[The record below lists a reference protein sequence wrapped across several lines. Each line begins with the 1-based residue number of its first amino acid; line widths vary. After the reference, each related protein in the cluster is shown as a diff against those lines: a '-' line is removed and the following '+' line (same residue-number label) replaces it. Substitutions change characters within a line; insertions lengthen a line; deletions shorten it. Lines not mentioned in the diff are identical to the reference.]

1 MCPAHAS
8 RETAQAPLDAFAAS
22 SPVMSALI
30 AAKDW
35 SATPLGPREL
45 WSPALQ
51 TILQVTLANRFPV
64 VFWWGPQ
71 HIQLYNDSYAAII
84 GAKHPTSLGQAG
96 DECWAEI
103 WDVIGPQI
111 ESVLTGGPSTWN
123 EKVLLGL
130 NRYGFVEETYFTFS
144 YSPLPEPGAPGGIG
158 GVLGT
163 VQETTHEVIGVR
175 RMELLRDLAAR
186 ANHVRTVEEECA
198 LAARLLGHYPKDVPF
213 AALYLN
219 GDEGPRLCAA
229 SGIDDG
235 AAARILPPTVRHRS
249 ITLVDDFDGVL
260 QRIPPGPWPE
270 APKHAVIAPIPSS
283 APGEAAGFLLA
294 GISSRLPFDDGYRDF
309 IALAASQIGTAIA
322 GARAYEEERKRAEA
336 LAEIDRAKNVFFS
349 NVSHEFR
356 TPLTLMLGPLRDLER
371 TADEDSKPLAQAAHR
386 NALRLLKLVNTLLE
400 FSRLEAG
407 RTEAAYVET
416 DLSALTEELCSV
428 FRSAIES
435 AGLKLRIDVGLC
447 ERVYVDRAMWEKI
460 VLNLLSNALK
470 FTLQGEIRVSLFER
484 EGAAELIVEDTG
496 VGIPAAEQPH
506 VFERFRRVRGAQ
518 ARSHEGS
525 GIGLALVKD
534 LVELHGGTIG
544 VQSAEH
550 EGTVFAVRIPLGRA
564 HLNPAHVTV
573 ATATAAHSSPIVQQ
587 YLAEVDSTI
596 TRASTTPV
604 LPARVNETRKRV
616 LVADDNGDLREYVTR
631 VLSAHYDVVAV
642 CDGAQ
647 ALRRLQEGA
656 FDAILSDVMMPQMDG
671 FELLRAVRANPSMST
686 TPFIFLSARAGEEA
700 AVEGVTSGADDYVPK
715 PFTAEE
721 LLARVQANLNAA
733 SIREQAW
740 ELSEDL
746 FHTFADRLPV
756 MVWQQN
762 ASGAVTFTNAA
773 WHAITRLPRQE
784 WSHSQDAWRSVVHPD
799 DWQHVMDAFL
809 GHLSDRGAFSFEY
822 RVKPADA
829 GEEAYRWYVASAEP
843 QYRDGAFT
851 GWTGYVVD
859 VHDARMR
866 AERDRA
872 FHALAEAIPV
882 IVWSANHE
890 GWLDWY
896 NNRWYEYTGQTPEA
910 AAGWGW
916 QSAHHPEDFPRVM
929 EAWPRAIATGERFE
943 MEFRLRRHDGAYH
956 WFLARAEPQKDEHGR
971 VVRWYGSNVDIQAQK
986 EALEQS
992 RRVTQ
997 TLQGVFLPD
1006 ALPHTEN
1013 VRFDAV
1019 YVAAEKDTLIGGDWF
1034 DAMQLPDGRY
1044 LISIGDVTGHG
1055 LDASAVAGMLR
1066 QAIVGLALADAN
1078 AATILARVNS
1088 ILRVQYP
1095 EKYASALVGLLDRD
1109 CGSLEYAC
1117 AGHPQPFLAKSRTE
1131 PARPLVPGGLLLG
1144 VSDDFD
1150 AASHRVEMTP
1160 DAVLAFYTDGLTEFA
1175 RDIDSAE
1182 RALADA
1188 LSKLVGDTT
1197 IARPAVAV
1205 QKAVLGE
1212 HPPSDDVAVLIAQLS
1227 AVNPSAFAIDTGT
1240 LVKEW
1245 RFHSSNALT
1254 ARSSRHELTKFLNRF
1269 AADREAVFT
1278 AELILGEILA
1288 NTVEHAPGLVEIRI
1302 DWTGAKPIVTVR
1314 DTGPGL
1320 RQLSAGLPKDALD
1333 ESGRGLY
1340 LIRALADEVSLKTAP
1355 GRGTE
1360 LSVTLAIAHKGT
1372 A

>member
-1 MCPAHAS
+1 
-8 RETAQAPLDAFAAS
+8 
-22 SPVMSALI
+22 MSALI
-30 AAKDW
+30 SAKDW

-51 TILQVTLANRFPV
+51 TILQVTLANRFPI

-71 HIQLYNDSYAAII
+71 HIQLYNDSYVTVI
-84 GAKHPTSLGQAG
+84 GTKHPTSLGQPG
-96 DECWAEI
+96 EECWAEI

-111 ESVLTGGPSTWN
+111 ESVLSGGPSTWN
-123 EKVLLGL
+123 EKVLLAL

-144 YSPLPEPGAPGGIG
+144 YSALPDPGVPGGIG
-158 GVLGT
+158 GVLGA
-163 VQETTHEVIGVR
+163 VQETTHEVIGAR

-186 ANHVRTVEEECA
+186 ANQVRTVEEECT
-198 LAARLLGHYPKDVPF
+198 LAARLLGRYPKDVPF
-213 AALYLN
+213 AVLYLN
-219 GDEGPRLCAA
+219 GEDGPRVCAV
-229 SGIDDG
+229 SGIADG
-235 AAARILPPTVRHRS
+235 AAARILPANLRHRS
-249 ITLVDDFDGVL
+249 ITFADDLEGVL
-260 QRIPPGPWPE
+260 ERIPPGPWPE
-270 APKHAVIAPIPSS
+270 APKQAIVAPIPSS
-283 APGEAAGFLLA
+283 VPGEPAGFLLA
-294 GISSRLPFDDGYRDF
+294 GVSSRLTFDEPYRDF
-309 IALAASQIGTAIA
+309 FSLVASQIGTAIGA
-322 GARAYEEERKRAEA
+322 ARAYEDERRRAEA

-356 TPLTLMLGPLRDLER
+356 TPLTLMLGPLSDLAR
-371 TADEDSKPLAQAAHR
+371 NADDEAKPLAEAAHR

-407 RTEAAYVET
+407 RTEAAYAET
-416 DLSALTEELCSV
+416 DLGALTEELCSV

-435 AGLKLRIDVGLC
+435 AGLNLRIDVRLR
-447 ERVYVDRAMWEKI
+447 ERVYVDRSMWEKI

-470 FTLQGEIRVSLFER
+470 FTLQGEIRVALYER
-484 EGAAELIVEDTG
+484 DGAAELTVEDTG
-496 VGIPAAEQPH
+496 VGIPAAELPH

-534 LVELHGGTIG
+534 LIALHGGTIG
-544 VQSAEH
+544 VHSAEH
-550 EGTVFAVRIPLGRA
+550 EGTVFTIRIPLGRA
-564 HLNPAHVTV
+564 HLNPAHVT
-573 ATATAAHSSPIVQQ
+573 AAAATAAQSSPIVEQ

-596 TRASTTPV
+596 TRASATPV
-604 LPARVNETRKRV
+604 LPAGTNEIRKRV

-631 VLSAHYDVVAV
+631 VLAAQYDVVAV
-642 CDGAQ
+642 RNGAE
-647 ALRRLQEGA
+647 ALERLEEGT
-656 FDAILSDVMMPQMDG
+656 FDAILSDVMMPHMDG
-671 FELLRAVRANPSMST
+671 FELLRAVRAKPSIST
-686 TPFIFLSARAGEEA
+686 TPFIFLSARVGEEA
-700 AVEGVTSGADDYVPK
+700 AVEGVTSGADDYIPK

-740 ELSEDL
+740 ELSENL

-756 MVWQQN
+756 MVWQQDPT
-762 ASGAVTFTNAA
+762 GALTFTNAA
-773 WHAITRLPRQE
+773 WHAITRLPRDPS
-784 WSHSQDAWRSVVHPD
+784 SHSQDAWRSVIHPD
-799 DWQHVMDAFL
+799 DWERALNGVL
-809 GHLSDRGAFSFEY
+809 GHTGDRAAFSFEY

-829 GEEAYRWYVASAEP
+829 GEDAYRWYVASAEP
-843 QYRDGAFT
+843 QYRDGTFT

-859 VHDARMR
+859 VHDARIR

-882 IVWSANHE
+882 MVWSANPD
-890 GWLDWY
+890 GWIDWY
-896 NNRWYEYTGQTPEA
+896 NNRWYEYTGQTPQE

-916 QSAHHPEDFPRVM
+916 QSVHHPEDFPRVM
-929 EAWPRAIATGERFE
+929 QAWPRVLATGERFE
-943 MEFRLRRHDGAYH
+943 MEYRLRRHDGAYH

-992 RRVTQ
+992 RRVAQ
-997 TLQGVFLPD
+997 TLQGVFLPE

-1019 YVAAEKDTLIGGDWF
+1019 YVAAEKDALIGGDWF

-1066 QAIVGLALADAN
+1066 QAIVGLALADAD

-1109 CGSLEYAC
+1109 CTSLEYAC
-1117 AGHPQPFLAKSRTE
+1117 AGHPQPFLARSSAE
-1131 PARPLVPGGLLLG
+1131 PARPLEPGGLLLG

-1150 AASHRVEMTP
+1150 GASHRVEMTP
-1160 DAVLAFYTDGLTEFA
+1160 DAVLAFYTDGLTEFG

-1182 RALADA
+1182 RALARA
-1188 LSKLVGDTT
+1188 LSKLVGDTS
-1197 IARPAVAV
+1197 IARPAIAV
-1205 QKAVLGE
+1205 QNAVLGAN
-1212 HPPSDDVAVLIAQLS
+1212 PPTDDVAVLVAQLS
-1227 AVNPSAFAIDTGT
+1227 AVNPNAVKLDADT

-1245 RFHSSNALT
+1245 RFHSSNART
-1254 ARSSRHELTKFLNRF
+1254 ARSSRHELTKFLKRL
-1269 AADREAVFT
+1269 AADREGVFT

-1302 DWTGAKPIVTVR
+1302 DWTGAKPVVTVR

-1320 RQLSAGLPKDALD
+1320 QQFSAGLPQDALD

-1340 LIRALADEVSLKTAP
+1340 LIRSLADGVSLKTAP
-1355 GRGTE
+1355 GAGTE
-1360 LSVTLAIAHKGT
+1360 LRVTLAIARKGT
-1372 A
+1372 V